1 MEAGMSFFFKMQ
13 VHSASSP
20 VAVTYITPCMS
31 QTLWQMITWPKNYL
45 FFKKNSEY
53 VPNKKTKKQTNK
65 KYL

>member
-13 VHSASSP
+13 VHSASPP

-31 QTLWQMITWPKNYL
+31 QTLWQMITWPKNY
-45 FFKKNSEY
+45 FKKKNSEY